1 VIVLIG
7 EIVRRLHAGE
17 RVMLC
22 TIVATRGSTPQQEG
36 AKMLVAGD
44 GKCVGTLG
52 GGCVEAEVRKHALE
66 MLSRGE
72 SRLMEF
78 KLDHDY
84 GWDDGLI
91 CGGVMDVY
99 IEELNGSSVERFERM
114 HESIKAKEITRF
126 QIHYEQAGK
135 QMHYSEEL
143 GPGPVLVIAGAGH
156 VGQALGELA
165 AKLEF
170 RVVVIDDRADF
181 ASAERFPSA
190 EKRIV
195 GDIENELRSFAIDPS
210 TFIVIVTRGHARDG
224 QALSAVVNSPAR
236 YIGLIGSKRKIKT
249 LFDDLH
255 AQGVSIE
262 KLSRVHAPV
271 GYDIGAVTVNE
282 IAVSIAAQL
291 IAIRRGDRVAGE
303 PAKSMKMDSVQL
315 EQWLSRASGGL

>member
-1 VIVLIG
+1 MIVLIG
-7 EIVRRLHAGE
+7 EIVRRLRAGE
-17 RVMLC
+17 QLMLC
-22 TIVATRGSTPQQEG
+22 TIVATRGSTPQQKG

-44 GKCVGTLG
+44 GKTVGTLG

-66 MLSRGE
+66 LLLRGE

-91 CGGVMDVY
+91 CGGVMDVC
-99 IEELNGSSVERFERM
+99 IETLDETCVARFERM

-143 GPGPVLVIAGAGH
+143 GPGPVLLIAGAGH

-170 RVVVIDDRADF
+170 RVVVIDDRAEF

-195 GDIENELRSFAIDPS
+195 GDIENELRNFPIDPS

-224 QALSAVVNSPAR
+224 QALAAVVDSPAR
-236 YIGLIGSKRKIKT
+236 YVGLIGSKRKIKT
-249 LFDDLH
+249 IFDDLH

-262 KLSRVHAPV
+262 KLSRVHAPI

-282 IAVSIAAQL
+282 IAVSIAAEL
-291 IAIRRGDRVAGE
+291 IAKRRGDRSAGE
-303 PAKSMKMDSVQL
+303 PTKAMKIDSAQL
-315 EQWLSRASGGL
+315 EQWLSRSGRAL